1 MSLPSIADHTEED
14 LKLQLAL
21 THDERMK
28 ELERQTLSNWVEMA
42 EIAIVVRDNNEAP
55 LLGYESWTDWLK
67 FAAPQSES
75 AVHQS
80 IRILGQL
87 EKDIPREEL
96 RQMPKG
102 NAKVLP
108 YMDQADRRDPK
119 WIKNA
124 KTMKPKKF
132 VEEIQKK
139 RPGLHIEKM
148 APRKYGFSISQSEII
163 DGAIAM
169 YQVIEEKP
177 DASAEEALEGAAAQY
192 ILEHMK
198 QYEKITGKKF
208 PVTV

>member
-1 MSLPSIADHTEED
+1 MSLPSLADHTEED

-28 ELERQTLSNWVEMA
+28 ELEKQNVSNWVEMA
-42 EIAIVVRDNNEAP
+42 EIAIVVRDNQEAP

-67 FAAPQSES
+67 FAAPQSEA

-87 EKDIPREEL
+87 AEDVPREEL
-96 RQMPKG
+96 RQMPKS
-102 NAKVLP
+102 NAKILP
-108 YMDQADRRDPK
+108 YMDKEDRRDPK
-119 WIKNA
+119 WIKKA
-124 KTMKPKKF
+124 KTMKPKTF
-132 VEEIQKK
+132 VAEIQKK
-139 RPGLHIEKM
+139 RPGLHIEKL

-169 YQVIEEKP
+169 YQVIEQKP
-177 DASAEEALEGAAAQY
+177 EASAEEALEGAAAQY

-198 QYEKITGKKF
+198 EYEKLTGKKF
-208 PVTV
+208 PVTI